1 MAKTIKFNLILDNH
15 PVRNIEELQEH
26 FSIEDMLKY
35 FENGLLLR
43 WLKVRGYEKEYIAVE
58 NIDKSLDNKDIIVSL
73 LKIFKMNDIDIDDIE
88 KEVSILEYQNE
99 KRKLN
104 EIYKENSFTKEQIIE
119 DYHTG
124 YNSLILHMEKNKEN
138 MAILKAD
145 AVQMEREY
153 SKLFSLNYYE
163 LYFRL
168 LDSAPKAIFAMLT
181 RDIFRKYWLD
191 EESNSNK
198 QTGPIKSNN
207 ENMTN
212 MANMIMK
219 SLDRTKETILKNHLS
234 ENGGYVDQIMNSL
247 SEDAYVDQE
256 NSNRNTKLDAKI
268 QIKSSIESLLNS
280 KSAEKI
286 LGDDL
291 KIVRE
296 NTEEM
301 WDPIEKSTVK
311 VLIISIARGT
321 FIKNAGNFSEKLG
334 YEDVNKKLL
343 RLNGL
348 EYQSNSA
355 VHKLL
360 YMEV

>member
-58 NIDKSLDNKDIIVSL
+58 NIGKSLGNKDIIISL
-73 LKIFKMNDIDIDDIE
+73 LKIFNMSDIDTADIE

-99 KRKLN
+99 KKKLN
-104 EIYKENSFTKEQIIE
+104 EIYKENSFTKEQIIK
-119 DYHTG
+119 DYHIG

-145 AVQMEREY
+145 ALQMEREY
-153 SKLFSLNYYE
+153 SRLFSLNYYE

-191 EESNSNK
+191 EESESSTLETTIGSLLPAVKAIVTDIVQESYNRSTK
-198 QTGPIKSNN
+198 TDSVIGEVADN
-207 ENMTN
+207 EVQEGYNR
-212 MANMIMK
+212 I
-219 SLDRTKETILKNHLS
+219 TKT
-234 ENGGYVDQIMNSL
+234 
-247 SEDAYVDQE
+247 DARD
-256 NSNRNTKLDAKI
+256 
-268 QIKSSIESLLNS
+268 QIKSSIESILRS
-280 KSAEKI
+280 SRVKEI

-291 KIVRE
+291 KVVRRD
-296 NTEEM
+296 TEEM
-301 WDPIEKSTVK
+301 WDLIERPTVK
-311 VLIISIARGT
+311 VMVISIDDGT
-321 FIKNAGNFSEKLG
+321 FIKSASNSYEKLG
-334 YEDVNKKLL
+334 YEDVDEKLL
-343 RLNGL
+343 ILDGL
-348 EYQSNSA
+348 EYQSYSDYDE
-355 VHKLL
+355 LL

>member
-58 NIDKSLDNKDIIVSL
+58 NIGKSLGNKDIIISL
-73 LKIFKMNDIDIDDIE
+73 LKIFNMSDIDTADIE

-99 KRKLN
+99 KNKLN

-119 DYHTG
+119 DYHAG
-124 YNSLILHMEKNKEN
+124 YNALILHMEKNKYN

-191 EESNSNK
+191 KKTNEEESVIGNSFMYDHFQEMGYRYEMYIEDN
-198 QTGPIKSNN
+198 IYYNLVRN
-207 ENMTN
+207 
-212 MANMIMK
+212 A
-219 SLDRTKETILKNHLS
+219 KE
-234 ENGGYVDQIMNSL
+234 
-247 SEDAYVDQE
+247 
-256 NSNRNTKLDAKI
+256 
-268 QIKSSIESLLNS
+268 
-280 KSAEKI
+280 I

-291 KIVRE
+291 KVVRRD
-296 NTEEM
+296 TEEM
-301 WDPIEKSTVK
+301 WDLIERPTVK
-311 VLIISIARGT
+311 VMVISIDNGI
-321 FIKNAGNFSEKLG
+321 FIKSAGNSYEKLG
-334 YEDVNKKLL
+334 DEDVDKKLL
-343 RLNGL
+343 ILDGL
-348 EYQSNSA
+348 EYKSYSDYDE
-355 VHKLL
+355 LL

>member
-58 NIDKSLDNKDIIVSL
+58 NIGKSLGNKDIIVSL

-119 DYHTG
+119 DYHAG
-124 YNSLILHMEKNKEN
+124 YNALILHIEKNKDN

-145 AVQMEREY
+145 AVQIESEY
-153 SKLFSLNYYE
+153 SRLFSLNYYE

-168 LDSAPKAIFAMLT
+168 LNSAPKAIFAMLT

-191 EESNSNK
+191 EKSKSSALPATAAVSAITDSIQERFNRFREIRE
-198 QTGPIKSNN
+198 QIKSS
-207 ENMTN
+207 
-212 MANMIMK
+212 I
-219 SLDRTKETILKNHLS
+219 ET
-234 ENGGYVDQIMNSL
+234 
-247 SEDAYVDQE
+247 DARE
-256 NSNRNTKLDAKI
+256 
-268 QIKSSIESLLNS
+268 QIKSSIESILRFGRV
-280 KSAEKI
+280 KEI

-291 KIVRE
+291 KVVRRD
-296 NTEEM
+296 TEEM
-301 WDPIEKSTVK
+301 WDLIERPTVK
-311 VLIISIARGT
+311 VMVISIDDGT
-321 FIKNAGNFSEKLG
+321 FIKSASNSYEKLG
-334 YEDVNKKLL
+334 YEDVDEKLL
-343 RLNGL
+343 ILDGL
-348 EYQSNSA
+348 EYQSYSDYDE
-355 VHKLL
+355 LL

>member
-58 NIDKSLDNKDIIVSL
+58 NIGKSLGSKDIIISL
-73 LKIFKMNDIDIDDIE
+73 MKIFKMNDIDIDDIE

-99 KRKLN
+99 KKKLN
-104 EIYKENSFTKEQIIE
+104 EIYKENSFTKEQIIK

-153 SKLFSLNYYE
+153 SRLFSLNYYE

-191 EESNSNK
+191 EKSNSNN

-212 MANMIMK
+212 MVNMTNMIMK
-219 SLDRTKETILKNHLS
+219 SWYST
-234 ENGGYVDQIMNSL
+234 VDQIKNSP

-256 NSNRNTKLDAKI
+256 NSNRSTKLDAKI

-321 FIKNAGNFSEKLG
+321 FIKNAGDFSEKLG

>member
-58 NIDKSLDNKDIIVSL
+58 NIGKSLGNKDIIISL
-73 LKIFKMNDIDIDDIE
+73 MKIFKMSDIDTDDIE

-99 KRKLN
+99 KKKLN

-119 DYHTG
+119 DYHAG
-124 YNSLILHMEKNKEN
+124 YNALILHIEKNKDN

-153 SKLFSLNYYE
+153 SRLFSLNYYE

-168 LDSAPKAIFAMLT
+168 LNSAPKAIFAMLT

-191 EESNSNK
+191 E
-198 QTGPIKSNN
+198 KS
-207 ENMTN
+207 
-212 MANMIMK
+212 K
-219 SLDRTKETILKNHLS
+219 SSALETAIGTATAAITTSTIATVAGFFQEGYNRITKIDER
-234 ENGGYVDQIMNSL
+234 D
-247 SEDAYVDQE
+247 
-256 NSNRNTKLDAKI
+256 
-268 QIKSSIESLLNS
+268 QIKSSIESILRS
-280 KSAEKI
+280 SRVKEI

-291 KIVRE
+291 KIVRRD
-296 NTEEM
+296 TGEM
-301 WDPIEKSTVK
+301 WDLIERPTVK
-311 VLIISIARGT
+311 VMVISMSPWDDGA
-321 FIKNAGNFSEKLG
+321 FIKSAGNSYEKLE
-334 YEDVNKKLL
+334 YEDVRGKLL
-343 RLNGL
+343 ILDGL
-348 EYQSNSA
+348 EYQSYDADNE
-355 VHKLL
+355 LL

>member
-58 NIDKSLDNKDIIVSL
+58 NIGKSLGNKDIIISL
-73 LKIFKMNDIDIDDIE
+73 MKIFKMSDIDTDDIE

-99 KRKLN
+99 KKKLN

-119 DYHTG
+119 DYHAG
-124 YNSLILHMEKNKEN
+124 YNALILHIEKNKDN

-153 SKLFSLNYYE
+153 SRLFSLNYYE

-168 LDSAPKAIFAMLT
+168 LNSAPKAIFAMLT

-191 EESNSNK
+191 E
-198 QTGPIKSNN
+198 KSKSSTL
-207 ENMTN
+207 ETAIGTAISATTAST
-212 MANMIMK
+212 MATVAGFFQEGYNRI
-219 SLDRTKETILKNHLS
+219 TKIDER
-234 ENGGYVDQIMNSL
+234 D
-247 SEDAYVDQE
+247 
-256 NSNRNTKLDAKI
+256 
-268 QIKSSIESLLNS
+268 QIKSSIESILRWRNRV
-280 KSAEKI
+280 KEI

-291 KIVRE
+291 KVVGRD
-296 NTEEM
+296 TGEM
-301 WDPIEKSTVK
+301 WDLIERPTVK
-311 VLIISIARGT
+311 VMVISISSYEGISIKSADNSHEELEYKDVRG
-321 FIKNAGNFSEKLG
+321 KLPIL
-334 YEDVNKKLL
+334 D
-343 RLNGL
+343 GL
-348 EYQSNSA
+348 EYQSDDADN
-355 VHKLL
+355 KLL